1 MILKIASIV
10 IVNIIIQFTNK
21 TILPVKKNEKNYVWT
36 KF

>member
-10 IVNIIIQFTNK
+10 IVNNIIQFTNK
-21 TILPVKKNEKNYVWT
+21 TILPCDQNEKNYVWA